1 MGERADI
8 QFSIC
13 REEKPIDFQL
23 PSVRRDFVYVP
34 AAHIKPEAPVKR
46 FKEKTITSLGQ
57 NDAIGVPDSF
67 KKRKFAGKRN
77 ARQRLDDDD

>member
-1 MGERADI
+1 MARPEFR
-8 QFSIC
+8 
-13 REEKPIDFQL
+13 
-23 PSVRRDFVYVP
+23 YVP
-34 AAHIKPEAPVKR
+34 AAPPEPPVKR
-46 FKEKTITSLGQ
+46 FKEKTITSLGE